1 MRFVHSKT
9 DHSDHLSL
17 VQSILMPESSLH
29 KAARDGN
36 RHEIE
41 ALINEGLNV
50 NETGA
55 QGTSRLQP
63 TRRCWRRNASARVMR
78 LGLNRVSARLLTG
91 RTALHR
97 ALGGGFTECAQL
109 LIEEGA
115 DPNIVDALK
124 RTSLHWA
131 AMGPAPHNVECC
143 ALVFAH
149 GDGSGMLA
157 KTTKSGSTPLHSAA
171 GTNKPEVVRFLVG
184 KGADQA
190 AKDEDNMTAY
200 DLAKVRARPLRCRV
214 ESPCMSPAS
223 RSRRWPRAHRQAN
236 GYTEVMGFLD
246 TTKGKADGGGGT
258 GGTPAPPAG
267 ASASGCCLVQ

>member
-1 MRFVHSKT
+1 MRLARKVR
-9 DHSDHLSL
+9 
-17 VQSILMPESSLH
+17 
-29 KAARDGN
+29 AAFN
-36 RHEIE
+36 PH
-41 ALINEGLNV
+41 
-50 NETGA
+50 
-55 QGTSRLQP
+55 
-63 TRRCWRRNASARVMR
+63 ASVRVMR
-78 LGLNRVSARLLTG
+78 RGLKRVSARLLTG

-109 LIEEGA
+109 LIEKGA
-115 DPNIVDALK
+115 NPNVVDALK

-143 ALVFAH
+143 ALVFTH

-171 GTNKPEVVRFLVG
+171 GTNKPEVVRFLVV

-214 ESPCMSPAS
+214 ESPCMPPAS

-246 TTKGKADGGGGT
+246 TTKGKDDGGGGT
-258 GGTPAPPAG
+258 GGALAPVG
-267 ASASGCCLVQ
+267 GSASGCCLVQ